1 MPAAAVRSSEVMPA
15 AVLGSLKSA
24 AVRGEI
30 NAAAGLSSL
39 KPAIRG
45 GNQRRRLRL
54 TQACRPP
61 LTQAPWPP
69 LTQAPW
75 PLLTPAQSTVPWIP
89 A

>member
-15 AVLGSLKSA
+15 AVL
-24 AVRGEI
+24 
-30 NAAAGLSSL
+30 SSL

-45 GNQRRRLRL
+45 GNQTRRLRL

-69 LTQAPW
+69 LTP
-75 PLLTPAQSTVPWIP
+75 V
-89 A
+89 